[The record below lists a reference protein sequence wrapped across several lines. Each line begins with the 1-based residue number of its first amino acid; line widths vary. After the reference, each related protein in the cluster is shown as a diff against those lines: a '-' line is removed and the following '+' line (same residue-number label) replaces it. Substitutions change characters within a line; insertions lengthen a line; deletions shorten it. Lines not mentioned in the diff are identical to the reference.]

1 MKLNIKLKNCYGIS
15 LLENEIDFS
24 EKNICSIYASNGTMK
39 TSFLRRF
46 QKLSNQYSI

>member
-39 TSFLRRF
+39 TSFA
-46 QKLSNQYSI
+46 IG